1 VLKQQS
7 TKYIFISIG
16 SSQMQVFGLA

>member
-7 TKYIFISIG
+7 AKYIFISIG
-16 SSQMQVFGLA
+16 SRQMQVFGLA